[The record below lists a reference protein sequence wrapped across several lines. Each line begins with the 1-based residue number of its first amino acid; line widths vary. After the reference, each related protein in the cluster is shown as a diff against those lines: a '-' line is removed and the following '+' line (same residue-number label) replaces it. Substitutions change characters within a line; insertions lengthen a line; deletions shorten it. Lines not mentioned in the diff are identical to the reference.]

1 MTIPTVSI
9 LMPIYKTAPYL
20 KEAVD
25 SILAQTYTDFE
36 LIALNDCSP
45 DNAEEILD
53 LYYDP
58 RIVRYRGEQNVGLA
72 NVLNTGMAMARGQFI
87 ARMDSDDISLPQRLE
102 IQMQYLEQHPEIDLC
117 SCGMELFGERSEI
130 WVRESNP
137 NKVKITALFFS
148 PVLHASSVWRKESF
162 ERNNLTFRQE
172 TVPAEDYD
180 LWTRALLKG
189 LQLSN
194 IPDVLYLYRIRPGQA
209 TATANPLEQLVRENY
224 IAASLPSLTTK
235 QVKHFPKSIVAILIA
250 NLKHKTF
257 KTKTL
262 TKRLI
267 KLWLQ
272 KSKNRQKRFIP

>member
-1 MTIPTVSI
+1 MTPTVSI

-25 SILAQTYTDFE
+25 SMLAQTYTDFE

-45 DNAEEILD
+45 DNAEAILD
-53 LYYDP
+53 QYDDP
-58 RIVRYRGEQNVGLA
+58 RIVRYRGEKNVGLA
-72 NVLNTGMAMARGQFI
+72 NILNTGMAMARGQFI

-102 IQMQYLEQHPEIDLC
+102 VQMRYLELHPEIDLC
-117 SCGMELFGERSEI
+117 SCGMELFGERSGT
-130 WVRESNP
+130 WVRESDP
-137 NKVKITALFFS
+137 EKVKITALFFS
-148 PVLHASSVWRKESF
+148 PILHASSIWRKASF
-162 ERNNLTFRQE
+162 EQNNLTFRQE

-209 TATANPLEQLVRENY
+209 TATANSIEQTVRERY
-224 IAASLPSLTTK
+224 ISASLPSLTTK
-235 QVKHFPKSIVAILIA
+235 QVKDFPRSTVAILIA

-257 KTKTL
+257 KTKFL
-262 TKRLI
+262 AKRII
-267 KLWLQ
+267 KLKLQ
-272 KSKNRQKRFIP
+272 NRQK